1 MMELSEVIL
10 ISSLIFGGLVALVIS
25 FTISGSKV
33 VKQEWNECNLLKERC
48 NEVSAKTE
56 IEELHRDML
65 TLSLKT
71 TNPYI
76 KTELM
81 KIDSYLRGL
90 YKNASKSN

>member
-1 MMELSEVIL
+1 MELSEVLL
-10 ISSLIFGGLVALVIS
+10 ISSLIFGGLMVLAIWAIIS
-25 FTISGSKV
+25 CRKV
-33 VKQEWNECNLLKERC
+33 VKQEWDECNLLKERC

-76 KTELM
+76 KTELI

-90 YKNASKSN
+90 YKNAK